1 MVSSEISKDHG
12 WVLCGLAART
22 AHATA
27 PKGPGSS
34 HYCVHG
40 TYAARAGDGVLGA
53 VARALQLDDV
63 ERQGLFDLARHLDA
77 GEPRRTVRRKPPPT
91 VLSGGSID
99 H

>member
-1 MVSSEISKDHG
+1 
-12 WVLCGLAART
+12 
-22 AHATA
+22 
-27 PKGPGSS
+27 
-34 HYCVHG
+34 
-40 TYAARAGDGVLGA
+40 LGA

-77 GEPRRTVRRKPPPT
+77 GEPRRTFRRKPPPT